1 MLTLPVIIVL
11 VQIAAAVLFGL
22 GVRAVGTGRRQPTGH
37 GLWIGPVLFLAGPA
51 AAARLTHLSAMD
63 AVFPIAFLVGFFVA
77 VIVTVCRRPT
87 RSVHPTIGDDP
98 S

>member
-1 MLTLPVIIVL
+1 MPTLPVIIVL

-22 GVRAVGTGRRQPTGH
+22 GIRAVGTGRRQPTRH
-37 GLWIGPVLFLAGPA
+37 GLWIGPVLFLAAPA
-51 AAARLTHLSAMD
+51 AAARLTQLSAMD

-77 VIVTVCRRPT
+77 VTVTVRRRPT
-87 RSVHPTIGDDP
+87 PSVHLTTGDDP